1 MFAGLSGQVDTRTMK
16 IPLPIYHYKNIVS
29 VLMTLMAFVLL
40 GGCGGAG
47 SDGTGGGGFT
57 FTGKINSTGAPV
69 QGASVKLYQSS
80 FAIYSTS
87 INGNVY
93 YGTRNLN
100 GAESV
105 TFGLVVQTVTT
116 NSQGVYSFTGLHSG
130 KYIIQP
136 VSGTYVC
143 QWPLVPS
150 RTDTGVLTITENG
163 MVYVYNPDVTVNN
176 LTQDG
181 SIIYNAVVS
190 AATNGNTLNGLD
202 FEAPSGGVDIHF

>member
-1 MFAGLSGQVDTRTMK
+1 MHLSTYR
-16 IPLPIYHYKNIVS
+16 YKYIVS
-29 VLMTLMAFVLL
+29 ALMKLMVLVLL

-47 SDGTGGGGFT
+47 SDGTSTDGTGGGGFSI
-57 FTGKINSTGAPV
+57 TGKINSAGTPV

-100 GAESV
+100 GVESV
-105 TFGLVVQTVTT
+105 TFGPVVQTVTT

-143 QWPLVPS
+143 QWSLVPS
-150 RTDTGVLTITENG
+150 RTDTGVLSITENG
-163 MVYVYNPDVTVNN
+163 MVYVYNPDVTVNS
-176 LTQDG
+176 LTQDS
-181 SIIYNAVVS
+181 SIIYNAVVPVANS
-190 AATNGNTLNGLD
+190 GNILNGLD

>member
-1 MFAGLSGQVDTRTMK
+1 MQFTLFVGKADTVIMRPLSMFR
-16 IPLPIYHYKNIVS
+16 YKNIIPALLTLT
-29 VLMTLMAFVLL
+29 VLALL
-40 GGCGGAG
+40 GGCGGA
-47 SDGTGGGGFT
+47 STDGAGGGGFT
-57 FTGKINSTGAPV
+57 FTGKINSAGTPV

-100 GAESV
+100 GVESV
-105 TFGLVVQTVTT
+105 TFGPVVQTVAT

-136 VSGTYVC
+136 VSGTSVC
-143 QWPLVPS
+143 LWSLVPS
-150 RTDTGVLTITENG
+150 RTDTGVLSITENG

-181 SIIYNAVVS
+181 LIIYNAVVS
-190 AATNGNTLNGLD
+190 VANSGNILNGLD